1 MPAALENVPTPSGGS
16 RADGRTGVDRQSAL
30 DRRPRANGHAEAI
43 EVTVTAPEDTA
54 RYLLT
59 RLELAVRASLLGR
72 AVPAADAF
80 VPSRLGS
87 DWRPGHGTLRGVDH
101 QAVVDHA
108 RLDGAPRRIRSL
120 AQSGGDLG
128 DVGGHN
134 RPPAC
139 ALVPAGPMP
148 VPPPPFQREIRSARY
163 PHGLPDRCDDTVVEA
178 FDDAWLL
185 LERTGSGYR
194 VLGVAQ
200 DYEAAR
206 AWLVAV
212 EDATG
217 S

>member
-1 MPAALENVPTPSGGS
+1 M
-16 RADGRTGVDRQSAL
+16 
-30 DRRPRANGHAEAI
+30 
-43 EVTVTAPEDTA
+43 
-54 RYLLT
+54 
-59 RLELAVRASLLGR
+59 
-72 AVPAADAF
+72 
-80 VPSRLGS
+80 
-87 DWRPGHGTLRGVDH
+87 
-101 QAVVDHA
+101 
-108 RLDGAPRRIRSL
+108 
-120 AQSGGDLG
+120 
-128 DVGGHN
+128 
-134 RPPAC
+134 
-139 ALVPAGPMP
+139 
-148 VPPPPFQREIRSARY
+148 PPPPFQREIRSARY